1 MRSLILFA
9 AVVAAGALLLL
20 PTTAGAGP
28 GGKPAVHDHGTFT
41 DVDPDFCGTGT
52 AINVEGRFNFSAW
65 IGETGGDPEQ
75 ELKVRFNYSNTF
87 TNPKTGASIVD
98 SAAGS
103 VTNEIVEGLES
114 GAHTHLFVENGLR
127 AKLKLAGGRVLTH
140 DAGRI
145 VYTVSFDAADEFL
158 ALNVLEVHGPH
169 PAFESDVWCD
179 AATSALG
186 IA

>member
-1 MRSLILFA
+1 MRSLILIA

-28 GGKPAVHDHGTFT
+28 GGKPALHDHGTFT
-41 DVDPDFCGTGT
+41 DVDPNFCGTGT
-52 AINVEGRFNFSAW
+52 AINVEGRFNFKAW

-75 ELKVRFNYSNTF
+75 ELKTAFNYSVTL
-87 TNPKTGASIVD
+87 TNPTTGASIVD

-127 AKLKLAGGRVLTH
+127 AKLKLPHGRVLTH

-145 VYTVSFDAADEFL
+145 VYTVSFDAADEFVGI
-158 ALNVLEVHGPH
+158 NVLEVHGPH
-169 PAFESDVWCD
+169 TGFDSDVYCD
-179 AATSALG
+179 TATAALG
-186 IA
+186 IS